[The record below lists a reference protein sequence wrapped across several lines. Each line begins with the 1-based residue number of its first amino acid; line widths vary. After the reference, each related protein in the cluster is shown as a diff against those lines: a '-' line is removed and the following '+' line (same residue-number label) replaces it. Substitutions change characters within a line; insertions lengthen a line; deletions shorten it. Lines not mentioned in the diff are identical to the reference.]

1 MPFQIKKKLKVSVN
15 PLSYLMYIKHPDVQ
29 NIQASIILLL
39 FRSFT
44 LIYIIPFLQVQ
55 NPNFTLKFTP

>member
-1 MPFQIKKKLKVSVN
+1 
-15 PLSYLMYIKHPDVQ
+15 MYIKHPDVQ